1 MFEGRVLKST
11 GSWFEVELPHQKTI
25 SCRIRGQIRLKG
37 ISSTNPVAV
46 GDIVH
51 VQEQTDGTGVITDIN
66 ERTNYIIRK
75 SINLSKQTH
84 ILAANIDCAWIVVTP
99 VFPKTSTGFIDR
111 FIAAAE
117 SYHIPVGIIFNKSD
131 LFVNHLSE
139 IQHEYL
145 DIYESLGY
153 KCIKVSSHTKEGI
166 DELQVLLDGKVNLLT
181 GHSGVGKSS
190 LINCLIP
197 EINQRVGDVS
207 GKLQKGRHTTRH
219 VELFALPNR
228 GLLAD
233 SPGFNQPDINCL
245 PEQLT
250 FYFPEVRQRLA
261 LGNCQFN
268 DCTHRREPN
277 CVVRGDWERYQHYL
291 EFLEEAIAREQ
302 SLQKTSTKE
311 SSLKLKIKEAGQET
325 YEPKLANK
333 KYRRP
338 SRRGKNQD
346 QERYENKTLQ
356 DIYNDDSE

>member
-1 MFEGRVLKST
+1 MVDAQLTDLYGTVVAVQANFYQVRLDSPVMGENLLCTRRARLQKIGQSVMVGDRVRVEEADFGDQQGAIAEVLPRSTEIDRPAVANIEQILLVFALAEPVLDPWLISRFLVKAEST
-11 GSWFEVELPHQKTI
+11 GLEIAVCVNKIDLGEPEHIEVWGDRLASWGYRPFFVSVEKNRGFEALLAQLNHK
-25 SCRIRGQIRLKG
+25 
-37 ISSTNPVAV
+37 
-46 GDIVH
+46 
-51 VQEQTDGTGVITDIN
+51 IT
-66 ERTNYIIRK
+66 
-75 SINLSKQTH
+75 L
-84 ILAANIDCAWIVVTP
+84 LAGP
-99 VFPKTSTGFIDR
+99 
-111 FIAAAE
+111 
-117 SYHIPVGIIFNKSD
+117 
-131 LFVNHLSE
+131 
-139 IQHEYL
+139 
-145 DIYESLGY
+145 
-153 KCIKVSSHTKEGI
+153 
-166 DELQVLLDGKVNLLT
+166 
-181 GHSGVGKSS
+181 SGVGKSS

-233 SPGFNQPDINCL
+233 SPGFNQPDIKCL

-291 EFLEEAIAREQ
+291 EFLEAAIAREQ
-302 SLQKTSTKE
+302 TLKKTSTKE
-311 SSLKLKIKEAGQET
+311 SNLKLKIKEAGQET

-346 QERYENKTLQ
+346 QERYENQTLQ

>member
-1 MFEGRVLKST
+1 MLVFALAEPVLDPWLISRFLVKAEST
-11 GSWFEVELPHQKTI
+11 GLEIAVCVNKIDLGEPEQIEIWGDRLAGWGYRPFFVSVEKNRGFEALLAQLNHK
-25 SCRIRGQIRLKG
+25 
-37 ISSTNPVAV
+37 
-46 GDIVH
+46 
-51 VQEQTDGTGVITDIN
+51 IT
-66 ERTNYIIRK
+66 
-75 SINLSKQTH
+75 L
-84 ILAANIDCAWIVVTP
+84 LAGP
-99 VFPKTSTGFIDR
+99 
-111 FIAAAE
+111 
-117 SYHIPVGIIFNKSD
+117 
-131 LFVNHLSE
+131 
-139 IQHEYL
+139 
-145 DIYESLGY
+145 
-153 KCIKVSSHTKEGI
+153 
-166 DELQVLLDGKVNLLT
+166 
-181 GHSGVGKSS
+181 SGVGKSS

-219 VELFALPNR
+219 VQLFALPNR

-233 SPGFNQPDINCL
+233 SPGFNQPDINCS

-250 FYFPEVRQRLA
+250 FYFPEVRERLA

-291 EFLEEAIAREQ
+291 EFLEEALAREQ